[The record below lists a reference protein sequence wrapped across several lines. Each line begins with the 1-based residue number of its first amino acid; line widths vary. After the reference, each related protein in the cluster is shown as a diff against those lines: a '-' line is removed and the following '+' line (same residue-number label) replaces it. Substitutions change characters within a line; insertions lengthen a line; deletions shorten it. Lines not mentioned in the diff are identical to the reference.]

1 MRRRLATA
9 SVLAL
14 ALTGTAACGSG
25 SDSTESSEETA
36 DTISGL
42 TVTGDFGE
50 EPKIEVDGMDVS
62 DVETAVAIEGD
73 GSEMSADS
81 AALYRFVIA
90 NGGTGETVASNYQDN
105 APQQL
110 VMSQEAEVIT
120 ESVEGESIGS
130 RILLAMPVKE
140 LLGEQGAPQVGLGP
154 DDDLVMV
161 IDLIDEAEA
170 PLTAP
175 EGEEVEPPPWA
186 PGIVEEGGNV
196 TGIDFSGTKEKQPE
210 KFHAVPLIEGDGPA
224 VKEGD
229 SITVDYFGIVWGGD
243 KPFDES
249 FSREPT
255 SFTLA
260 KGSLI
265 DGWVE
270 GLAGVKVGSRVMLVV
285 PADLGYGEQGSPPDI
300 PGGATLVFV
309 VDVLGVGG

>member
-1 MRRRLATA
+1 MRRRLAAA

-14 ALTGTAACGSG
+14 ALTGTAACGSEPG
-25 SDSTESSEETA
+25 TA
-36 DTISGL
+36 DQPEDSISGL
-42 TVTGDFGE
+42 TVTGEFGE
-50 EPKIEVDGMDVS
+50 EPKIEVDGLDVS
-62 DVETAVAIEGD
+62 DVESVVSIEGD
-73 GSEMSADS
+73 GAEMTEDT

-120 ESVEGESIGS
+120 ESVAGKSIGS

-154 DDDLVMV
+154 DDDIVMV
-161 IDLIDEAEA
+161 IDLVEEAEA
-170 PLTAP
+170 PLTGP
-175 EGEEVEPPPWA
+175 EGDEVDPPKWA
-186 PGIVEEGGNV
+186 PKVIEEDGAV
-196 TGIDFSGTKEKQPE
+196 TGLDFTGLREEAPK
-210 KFHAVPLIEGDGPA
+210 KFHAVPLIEGEGKP

-249 FSREPT
+249 YSAEPA

-270 GLAGVKVGSRVMLVV
+270 GLVGVKAGSRVLLII

>member
-14 ALTGTAACGSG
+14 ALTGTAACGS
-25 SDSTESSEETA
+25 DSSESATEETT
-36 DTISGL
+36 DSISGL

-50 EPKIEVDGMDVS
+50 EPKIGVDGMDVS
-62 DVETAVAIEGD
+62 DVETAVAIEGE
-73 GSEMSADS
+73 GAEMSADS

-110 VMSQEAEVIT
+110 LMSQEAEVIT

-161 IDLIDEAEA
+161 IDLIEEAEA

-175 EGEEVEPPPWA
+175 EGEEIEPPRWVPE
-186 PGIVEEGGNV
+186 IVEEDGNV
-196 TGIDFSGTKEKQPE
+196 TGIDFSDSKKKQPE
-210 KFHAVPLIEGDGPA
+210 KFYAVPLIEGDGPA

-243 KPFDES
+243 EPFDES

-255 SFTLA
+255 SFALA

-265 DGWVE
+265 DGWVQ
-270 GLAGVKVGSRVMLVV
+270 GLDGVKVGSRVLLVI
-285 PADLGYGEQGSPPDI
+285 PSDLGYGEQGSPPDI

-309 VDVLGVGG
+309 VDVLGAGG